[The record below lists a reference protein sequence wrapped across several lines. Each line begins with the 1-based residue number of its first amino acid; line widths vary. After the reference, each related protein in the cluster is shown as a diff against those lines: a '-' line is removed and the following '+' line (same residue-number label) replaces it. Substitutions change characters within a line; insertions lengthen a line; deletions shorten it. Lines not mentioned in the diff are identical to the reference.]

1 MVSKYSG
8 IPHPSTGINVQSR
21 QRSANQKRPSERQGR
36 SFPGGPVAKTLHSQ
50 CRSPG
55 SMTSQRTRS
64 HMLQLRVCML
74 QLKILHA
81 TTKICCNQIIE
92 LKKNKTKKD
101 REAET
106 KRYKFSWQG
115 QGHPRDHIRGR
126 VLSWTAFVLNN
137 LTNFLKLDI

>member
-1 MVSKYSG
+1 
-8 IPHPSTGINVQSR
+8 
-21 QRSANQKRPSERQGR
+21 
-36 SFPGGPVAKTLHSQ
+36 
-50 CRSPG
+50 
-55 SMTSQRTRS
+55 MTSQRTRS

-106 KRYKFSWQG
+106 KRYKF
-115 QGHPRDHIRGR
+115 
-126 VLSWTAFVLNN
+126 N
-137 LTNFLKLDI
+137 